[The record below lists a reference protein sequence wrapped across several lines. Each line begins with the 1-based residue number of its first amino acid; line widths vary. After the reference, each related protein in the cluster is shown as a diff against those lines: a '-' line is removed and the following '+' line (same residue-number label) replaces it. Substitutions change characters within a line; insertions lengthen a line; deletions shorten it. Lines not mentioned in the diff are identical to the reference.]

1 MKRQFE
7 MYIEKYWG
15 DYVGG
20 TDESLT
26 VPIDGFEAI
35 QRQVFQK
42 EKNFSLKN

>member
-26 VPIDGFEAI
+26 VPIVPD
-35 QRQVFQK
+35 
-42 EKNFSLKN
+42 L

>member
-20 TDESLT
+20 TDESLNKLYPLSRT
-26 VPIDGFEAI
+26 F
-35 QRQVFQK
+35 
-42 EKNFSLKN
+42 

>member
-1 MKRQFE
+1 MKRRFE

-26 VPIDGFEAI
+26 VPITENLWMDKRLLNLQDI
-35 QRQVFQK
+35 
-42 EKNFSLKN
+42 EKM

>member
-26 VPIDGFEAI
+26 VPPT
-35 QRQVFQK
+35 
-42 EKNFSLKN
+42 